1 MDGFMV
7 SELPQARGL
16 RVAGEL
22 DLASSAGLRTSLD
35 EAVMAGGP
43 IFVDMRELTFQDSAG
58 IHAWV
63 DAAEALRPEGW
74 CLTLHAP
81 NAAVQRMMEIVA
93 LDRVDNI
100 HVIYHDEPGETAD
113 LPVQEL

>member
-1 MDGFMV
+1 MDTFLV

-16 RVAGEL
+16 HVAGEL
-22 DLASSAGLRTSLD
+22 DLASSERLRTSLV

-43 IFVDMRELTFQDSAG
+43 LFVDMRELTFQDSAG

-81 NAAVQRMMEIVA
+81 TAPVQRMMEICD

-100 HVIYHDEPGETAD
+100 HVIYHDEPGEIAD
-113 LPVQEL
+113 LPVQGL